1 MSCLRRQTAWNAR
14 RRGPCAEGQHL
25 MPSSRFGSLPHR
37 TQRQPPPFVC
47 RGLAELDCR
56 FCPEDLA
63 HESSGRTKSEF
74 WHEVFYALLRSRVS
88 SCGMIALSCHLLQRQ
103 LQLTSKSKTLSS
115 AARDG
120 KKDELRSSPLASTAH
135 QRLCLLRNLIQ
146 HVSNTHPHLP
156 STVASTQVLGATILT
171 HRSHCHGATFTRR
184 GLIVTKTV
192 SAVVLHRKRYQR
204 RLCTKCVT
212 PGPSLPSAT
221 MKEVVDKG
229 SPSFAC
235 F

>member
-25 MPSSRFGSLPHR
+25 MPSSRFGSLPRR

-63 HESSGRTKSEF
+63 HESSGWTKSEF
-74 WHEVFYALLRSRVS
+74 WHEVFYALLRSGVS

-103 LQLTSKSKTLSS
+103 LQLTSTSKTLSS

-120 KKDELRSSPLASTAH
+120 KKDELRSSPFASTAH

-171 HRSHCHGATFTRR
+171 RSHCHGATFTRPHCYKKPFR
-184 GLIVTKTV
+184 RSCSTENDIN
-192 SAVVLHRKRYQR
+192 AV
-204 RLCTKCVT
+204 CVQN
-212 PGPSLPSAT
+212 A
-221 MKEVVDKG
+221 
-229 SPSFAC
+229 
-235 F
+235 